1 MIRSRHKELVLQ
13 VLYKDLATNA
23 AHRRASY
30 VVEAALNN
38 CAPQAGVGWAGWAGW
53 AGAGGGWMQGVGES
67 NL

>member
-1 MIRSRHKELVLQ
+1 MIPARHKELVLQ

-38 CAPQAGVGWAGWAGW
+38 CSPQVG
-53 AGAGGGWMQGVGES
+53 AGAGDPGVKGWRSLEGLQS